1 MMPTTTNI
9 YLPMQFNQLIDLVKK
24 LPKKEK
30 QKLIAALQE
39 DPPNVIP
46 EWQKEFV
53 RKSIKKYKAHPELLI
68 PEKEAWKIIDAA
80 K

>member
-1 MMPTTTNI
+1 MPATTNI
-9 YLPMQFNQLIDLVKK
+9 FLPLQFNQLIDLVKK

-30 QKLIAALQE
+30 QKLMDVLQE
-39 DPPNVIP
+39 DVPIVIP
-46 EWQKEFV
+46 EWQKQFV